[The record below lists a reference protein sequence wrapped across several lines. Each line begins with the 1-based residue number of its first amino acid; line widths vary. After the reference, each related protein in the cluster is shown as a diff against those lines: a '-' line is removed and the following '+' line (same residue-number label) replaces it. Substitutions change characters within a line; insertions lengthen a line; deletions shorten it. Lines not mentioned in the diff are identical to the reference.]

1 MAARKR
7 VRSTYY
13 RAVGLINRNVRATIL
28 VRLICQARPMTR
40 GFITVERVALM
51 ETTYIMFVNCEF
63 LFSFSSIG
71 ISIIKEIVLIVFVKI
86 NCTSFEQYNPLYG
99 SSLHTR
105 MKILFPFVRNFHR
118 ISELKCKFNLSK
130 DV

>member
-51 ETTYIMFVNCEF
+51 ETTGLRIANFFFHF
-63 LFSFSSIG
+63 LRSGF
-71 ISIIKEIVLIVFVKI
+71 
-86 NCTSFEQYNPLYG
+86 Q
-99 SSLHTR
+99 
-105 MKILFPFVRNFHR
+105 
-118 ISELKCKFNLSK
+118 
-130 DV
+130 

>member
-1 MAARKR
+1 MPSA
-7 VRSTYY
+7 
-13 RAVGLINRNVRATIL
+13 
-28 VRLICQARPMTR
+28 PMTR

-51 ETTYIMFVNCEF
+51 ETTGLRIANF
-63 LFSFSSIG
+63 FSFSSIG

-118 ISELKCKFNLSK
+118 ISELKCKPLSTCLKMSK
-130 DV
+130 DCSCYSKELYFRKVNSKELSLSIDA